1 MTLAQLLQHPEILQ
15 QLASSLS
22 QPSTT
27 QPGLLEPPKQQSQ
40 PKQQQPQPSGA
51 QGMSQV
57 KPVHVR
63 PTEYSRYCQVDY
75 SDKVKSENANL
86 VMFCYG
92 YISQIL
98 ASRQG
103 HIAQMSDSE
112 LNGRLQH
119 LLHLLELTAM
129 FSTNADYSAY
139 SWQRARNYNARI
151 FSDLDHG
158 NISWPNITNK
168 MDPTSM
174 MQAIEAVP
182 KVFKEKKQEDRRKP
196 DEGPP
201 CSRWNSCE
209 VSGKCSYEVENPG
222 KTCNRPHICSYCF
235 SKFGHTKTA
244 HKESACRKKEETD
257 SSGGSNGQPTR

>member
-1 MTLAQLLQHPEILQ
+1 
-15 QLASSLS
+15 
-22 QPSTT
+22 
-27 QPGLLEPPKQQSQ
+27 
-40 PKQQQPQPSGA
+40 
-51 QGMSQV
+51 MSQV
-57 KPVHVR
+57 RPVHVR
-63 PTEYSRYCQVDY
+63 PTEFSRNCQVDY
-75 SDKVKSENANL
+75 SEKVKSENANL

-98 ASRQG
+98 LSRQG

-158 NISWPNITNK
+158 NISWPTIPSK

-174 MQAIEAVP
+174 MQAIEAIP
-182 KVFKEKKQEDRRKP
+182 KEFKERKTEKEKKNE
-196 DEGPP
+196 EGPP

-222 KTCNRPHICSYCF
+222 KTCNRPHICSYCYT
-235 SKFGHTKTA
+235 KFGHTKTK

-257 SSGGSNGQPTR
+257 SSSGSNNQPTR